1 MLALPWNMLIPIL
14 SNLNLNTKNSGIAKK
29 MKEQRTKV
37 RRAKKQPSEEK
48 QHRNL
53 PQMTV
58 GWGRAGSAYRPGLFT
73 KRYFEKHGEV
83 CAADIF
89 RALGDEIRG
98 MNQERIEIGEK
109 PFRRPNY
116 SSFSRYFHWF
126 LIMGLIER
134 TDKREPAIYNFLQKR
149 VFYRLTEK
157 GKTEWRAWEDPVRAA
172 HPEFG

>member
-1 MLALPWNMLIPIL
+1 MK
-14 SNLNLNTKNSGIAKK
+14 SYGKSKK
-29 MKEQRTKV
+29 MRNPRTNKPKTQKGTSNDRG
-37 RRAKKQPSEEK
+37 RREPPNMS
-48 QHRNL
+48 
-53 PQMTV
+53 V
-58 GWGRAGSAYRPGLFT
+58 SWGRGASEYRPGLFT
-73 KRYFEKHGEV
+73 KQYFEKHGEV

-89 RALGDEIRG
+89 RALGDEIKG

-116 SSFSRYFHWF
+116 SSFSRYMHWF
-126 LIMGLIER
+126 AILGLIER